1 MDLLVLTKTGGVF
14 GPIAEILGW
23 IMEALFQFTS
33 LFGVVNI
40 GLSII
45 LFTVVMK
52 LIMFPLTLNQQKSS
66 KLMAV
71 MQPELQAIQKKYKDK
86 KDNDSMM
93 KMNVETRAVYDK
105 YGTSMT
111 GGCLP
116 LLIQLPVLLAL
127 YQVIYRIPAYVSS
140 VRHYFDLIIEKL
152 PSGFASNQVFTGLAE
167 SYRLA
172 NVDYADMDKVVD
184 LLYKLTPAQWTE
196 LTGAFPDIASVV
208 TSTGE
213 NVIESI
219 NRMQQFL
226 GMNISYTPFNVIMGF
241 VRDKNAFSIGV
252 VIIAF
257 LIPILSGLTQWYST
271 KLVSANQPSVQNN
284 DGNQGMGADMMKSM
298 NVTMPLMSVFFCFSF
313 PLGIGVYWVVSSLL
327 QVIQQMGVNAYL
339 SKVDID
345 ELIAKNVEKANK
357 KRAKK
362 GLPPTKINGTASQ
375 TLKRLQEAEAKEEAE
390 KNAKI
395 EKAQKTIK
403 ESTEYYNKDA
413 KPGSLAAK
421 AAMVQ
426 KYNEKHEKRSK

>member
-167 SYRLA
+167 SYRLT

>member
-52 LIMFPLTLNQQKSS
+52 LLMFPMTLNQQKSS

-116 LLIQLPVLLAL
+116 LLIQLPILLAL

-167 SYRLA
+167 SYRLT
-172 NVDYADMDKVVD
+172 NVDYTDMDKVVD
-184 LLYKLTPAQWTE
+184 LLYKLTPVQWTE
-196 LTGAFPDIASVV
+196 MTEAFPDIATVV
-208 TSTGE
+208 TSTGD
-213 NVIESI
+213 NVIQSI

-226 GMNISYTPFNVIMGF
+226 GMNISYTPFNVIM
-241 VRDKNAFSIGV
+241 DK
-252 VIIAF
+252 
-257 LIPILSGLTQWYST
+257 
-271 KLVSANQPSVQNN
+271 
-284 DGNQGMGADMMKSM
+284 
-298 NVTMPLMSVFFCFSF
+298 
-313 PLGIGVYWVVSSLL
+313 
-327 QVIQQMGVNAYL
+327 
-339 SKVDID
+339 
-345 ELIAKNVEKANK
+345 
-357 KRAKK
+357 
-362 GLPPTKINGTASQ
+362 
-375 TLKRLQEAEAKEEAE
+375 
-390 KNAKI
+390 
-395 EKAQKTIK
+395 
-403 ESTEYYNKDA
+403 
-413 KPGSLAAK
+413 
-421 AAMVQ
+421 
-426 KYNEKHEKRSK
+426 

>member
-23 IMEALFQFTS
+23 IMEALFQFTN

-45 LFTVVMK
+45 LFTIVMK

-66 KLMAV
+66 KMMAV

-93 KMNVETRAVYDK
+93 KMNVETRAVYEK

-116 LLIQLPVLLAL
+116 LLIQLPILLAL

-140 VRHYFDLIIEKL
+140 VRHYFDLIIAKL
-152 PSGFASNQVFTGLAE
+152 PSDFASNQVFTGLAE
-167 SYRLA
+167 SYRLT

-184 LLYKLTPAQWTE
+184 LLYKLTPAQWGE
-196 LTGAFPDIASVV
+196 LTTAFPDIATVA

-213 NVIESI
+213 NVIQAI

-241 VRDKNAFSIGV
+241 VNDKSAFSIGV
-252 VIIAF
+252 VVIAF

-271 KLVSANQPSVQNN
+271 KLVTTNQPAPQTGE
-284 DGNQGMGADMMKSM
+284 GNQGMGADMMKSM

-313 PLGIGVYWVVSSLL
+313 PLGIGVYWVISSLL
-327 QVIQQMGVNAYL
+327 QVIQQIGVNAYL
-339 SKVDID
+339 GKVDID

-362 GLPPTKINGTASQ
+362 GLPPTKITGNASQ
-375 TLKRLQEAEAKEEAE
+375 TLKRLQEAEEKEEAQ
-390 KNAKI
+390 KNAKM
-395 EKAQKTIK
+395 EKVQKTIK
-403 ESTEYYNKDA
+403 ESTEYYNQNA

-421 AAMVQ
+421 AGMVQ